1 MKKDKELEI
10 VQVLMQDAQAKINL
24 AVMDA
29 GILLNNPVGVGDHP
43 NVMETIQEQL
53 DVISKHKDRLSTLM
67 EYFYE
72 ED

>member
-43 NVMETIQEQL
+43 NVLETIQVKL
-53 DVISKHKDRLSTLM
+53 DELAKHKDRLDVLG